1 MIVYVTEISFFKF
14 KEMEIAAQV
23 VVGVMGCFGV
33 FFLQFYLQKDQLFF
47 YFYPQN
53 LNYVNCYR
61 EK

>member
-23 VVGVMGCFGV
+23 VVGVMGCFV
-33 FFLQFYLQKDQLFF
+33 CLQFYLQKYQLFF

-53 LNYVNCYR
+53 LNYVYCFC